1 MLRTMRAVGVS
12 SRALV
17 AAPAV
22 GVADQCGKHALE
34 LRLLAEPAG

>member
-22 GVADQCGKHALE
+22 GGAPQRGKQE
-34 LRLLAEPAG
+34 RDLRLLAEPAG